1 MKKNFTYNLIYQIL
15 AIILPLITAPY
26 ISRRLGANMLGLY
39 SKTFAVANYFY
50 LFTLL
55 GMANYGNRTIARVN
69 DNRKEISKTF
79 WELYSFQA
87 AMSAVVTCLYI
98 IFCLCT
104 QSENLHICLLQVF
117 YVLSGMFEINWFCFG
132 MEKFKLTAIR
142 SIAVKAISLI
152 AIFIFVKDKSD
163 FGLYTAIMS
172 FSYILSAIAV
182 WPFAVN
188 QIDFIKPAWNDIK
201 KHIKPN
207 IMLFLPVIAVSLY
220 TIMDKVILGFFST
233 NEEIAFYT
241 CAEKIVGIPITII
254 LALEN
259 VIMPRMSN
267 IFAKKDYAQANKLMN
282 NTMLFAMFISSSTM
296 FGLAA
301 ISDVFLPWFYGAEYV
316 RAGYFTFLLCPT
328 ILFKGWAG
336 VLRTQ
341 YIIPTCRDNVYVTSL
356 TCGAIVNLILDF
368 ILIPYINGI
377 GAIIG
382 TLAAEFTV
390 AAIQFILCR
399 KYIELRKY
407 LQNGIIFIA
416 IGFIMFF
423 CISPIGNILLPT
435 PLILFIQVFIGS
447 LIYILLTL
455 LYIVKISKQSS
466 VINEVLKIYGINY
479 CFK

>member
-1 MKKNFTYNLIYQIL
+1 
-15 AIILPLITAPY
+15 
-26 ISRRLGANMLGLY
+26 MLGLY

-69 DNRKEISKTF
+69 DNRKETSKTF

-87 AMSAVVTCLYI
+87 AISALVTCLYI
-98 IFCLCT
+98 IFCFCT
-104 QSENLHICLLQVF
+104 QSENLHIYLLQAF

-142 SIAVKAISLI
+142 SITIKTISLI
-152 AIFIFVKDKSD
+152 AIFIFVKDKTD

-188 QIDFIKPAWNDIK
+188 QIDFIKPAWDDIK

-241 CAEKIVGIPITII
+241 CAEKIVNIPITII

-316 RAGYFTFLLCPT
+316 RAGYFAFLLCPT
-328 ILFKGWAG
+328 ILFKGLSC
-336 VLRTQ
+336 VLRKQ
-341 YIIPTCRDNVYVTSL
+341 LIIPTERDSIFVLSL
-356 TCGAIVNLILDF
+356 TLGAIVNLILDF
-368 ILIPYINGI
+368 ALIPFIYGV

-382 TLAAEFTV
+382 TIAAEFTV
-390 AAIQFILCR
+390 AAIQFALCR
-399 KYIELRKY
+399 KYIPIKQYLNNELAFIVI
-407 LQNGIIFIA
+407 GII
-416 IGFIMFF
+416 MFWGVTMF
-423 CISPIGNILLPT
+423 KS
-435 PLILFIQVFIGS
+435 LFSSVFIVLLFQVIIGIV
-447 LIYILLTL
+447 IYVTL
-455 LYIVKISKQSS
+455 SFVYMVATRQTFL
-466 VINEVLKIYGINY
+466 INEVLKIINVSY
-479 CFK
+479 SFK